1 MDIFLY
7 FILNYNLPKPH
18 YLQEFKTI
26 YTNMYNKKIEKSVYT
41 YQASKAYNIDSKL
54 LTVLINSE
62 SSYRANSKHSL
73 DYISGLSGINSK
85 YWNIPN
91 KSIKEQIFA
100 GAYVLRH
107 YLNRY
112 KGDTLKALIA
122 YKGISNLGKRQA
134 KDVYKRYLKIS

>member
-26 YTNMYNKKIEKSVYT
+26 YTNMYNKNIEKAVYT

-62 SSYRANSKHSL
+62 SSYKANSKHRL
-73 DYISGLSGINSK
+73 DYIAGLAGINR
-85 YWNIPN
+85 NN
-91 KSIKEQIFA
+91 NQ
-100 GAYVLRH
+100 
-107 YLNRY
+107 LN
-112 KGDTLKALIA
+112 LF
-122 YKGISNLGKRQA
+122 
-134 KDVYKRYLKIS
+134 

>member
-7 FILNYNLPKPH
+7 LILSYNLPKPH

-26 YTNMYNKKIEKSVYT
+26 YTNMYNKNIAKAIYT

-54 LTVLINSE
+54 LTTLINSE

-73 DYISGLSGINSK
+73 NYVSGLAGINSR

-112 KGDTLKALIA
+112 KGDTLKALTA
-122 YKGISNLGKRQA
+122 YKGISNLGRRQA
-134 KDVYKRYLKIS
+134 KAVYKRYLKIS